1 MRIFRPALTVWS
13 KRPVY
18 AARGMRLG
26 VMRFVEPA
34 AIATPSTVRARSS
47 RASRRT
53 IVLVESS
60 ASPPVVASVRF
71 GSLADMVER

>member
-47 RASRRT
+47 RASRRS
-53 IVLVESS
+53 IVLESS
-60 ASPPVVASVRF
+60 ASPPVVASVHF